1 MLWWCD
7 VVRKANMKKQAHPFP
22 SPFPHSAPPPRTVT
36 PAEVAVHSHPDNA
49 WTVLRGRV
57 YDVSRYAAFHP
68 GGASVL
74 APAYGRDA
82 TRLFDAT
89 HAWVNAHALLA
100 SCYVG
105 RLVMDG
111 GGEK

>member
-1 MLWWCD
+1 M
-7 VVRKANMKKQAHPFP
+7 
-22 SPFPHSAPPPRTVT
+22 
-36 PAEVAVHSHPDNA
+36 
-49 WTVLRGRV
+49 
-57 YDVSRYAAFHP
+57 
-68 GGASVL
+68 L

-105 RLVMDG
+105 RLVAEG
-111 GGEK
+111 GGGDK